1 MPFVRGSQSRG
12 CAFPIIKGREGYWP
26 RRNSA
31 ALRRSSIMMI
41 LGTYPGERVG
51 EPEFGSRLPELLFE
65 QNDARAMELARR
77 YTVEAIQRWDPL
89 VGIVG
94 VVAERRD
101 YALRIYIDYI
111 DRADENTNV
120 RRATFTVRK

>member
-1 MPFVRGSQSRG
+1 MAFVRGSQARG
-12 CAFPIIKGREGYWP
+12 CAFPIVKGREGYWP

-31 ALRRSSIMMI
+31 ALRRSSIMNI

-51 EPEFGSRLPELLFE
+51 EPEFGSRLPDLLFE
-65 QNDARAMELARR
+65 QNDARALELARR
-77 YTVEAIQRWDPL
+77 YTIEAIQRWDPL
-89 VGIVG
+89 VGVVG

-101 YALRIYIDYI
+101 NDLRIYIDYI

-120 RRATFTVRK
+120 RRATFTVRR